1 MRILCGRVGR
11 IFFSGR
17 SRVTERATQY
27 ILYRLETL
35 ENTDFTE
42 GYYDEHKVD
51 DLLATKVDNSDFFL
65 STI

>member
-1 MRILCGRVGR
+1 MDVSGESRSS
-11 IFFSGR
+11 FSGR